1 LQLFAGSLELNITRT
16 VFYLLQSG
24 RCAKKEF
31 LKIDFP
37 RVPYPKTLSKFRTLT
52 KLGGELRQL
61 HLLESPTVEKYITQ
75 YPIDGSNV
83 LGKPKYIPIS
93 KNETTGLLQA
103 MLILTKRNT
112 FPTFHSVYVR
122 IKVKKKREHILVKN
136 TL

>member
-1 LQLFAGSLELNITRT
+1 
-16 VFYLLQSG
+16 
-24 RCAKKEF
+24 
-31 LKIDFP
+31 
-37 RVPYPKTLSKFRTLT
+37 VPYPKTLSKFRTLT

-122 IKVKKKREHILVKN
+122 IKVKKKREHILVKKYALKTTN
-136 TL
+136 I